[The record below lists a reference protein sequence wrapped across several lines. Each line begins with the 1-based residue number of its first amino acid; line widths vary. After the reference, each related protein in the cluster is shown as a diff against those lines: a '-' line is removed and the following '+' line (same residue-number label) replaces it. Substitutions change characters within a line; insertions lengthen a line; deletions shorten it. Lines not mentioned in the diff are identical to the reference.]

1 MPGTILILKD
11 TEVFEGVI
19 GAVFTVI
26 FAYYFKE
33 YRGFHGYNAVM
44 AAWIFVWFV
53 RKITLNVFRYAK
65 KAYDLSDNHI
75 YF

>member
-1 MPGTILILKD
+1 MTGNILILKD
-11 TEVFEGVI
+11 TQVFEGVI
-19 GAVFTVI
+19 GSVFTVI

-33 YRGFHGYNAVM
+33 YRGFRGYNAIM

-53 RKITLNVFRYAK
+53 RKITLNIFKYAK
-65 KAYDLSDNHI
+65 KKYDLRNNHI

>member
-1 MPGTILILKD
+1 MPGILVLKD
-11 TEVFEGVI
+11 IEVFEGVI
-19 GAVFTVI
+19 GAVFTVV

-44 AAWIFVWFV
+44 SAWIFVWFI
-53 RKITLNVFRYAK
+53 RKSSLNLFKYVK
-65 KAYDLSDNHI
+65 EAYHLSDNHI

>member
-1 MPGTILILKD
+1 MTGNILILKD
-11 TEVFEGVI
+11 TQVFEGVI
-19 GAVFTVI
+19 GSIFTVI

-33 YRGFHGYNAVM
+33 YRGFRGYNAIM

-53 RKITLNVFRYAK
+53 RKITLNLFKYAK
-65 KAYDLSDNHI
+65 EKYDLRNNHI

>member
-1 MPGTILILKD
+1 MKPGILFLRD
-11 TEVFEGVI
+11 SEVFEGVI

-33 YRGFHGYNAVM
+33 YRGFQGYNAVM
-44 AAWIFVWFV
+44 AAWIFTWFI
-53 RKITLNVFRYAK
+53 RKSTLNLFNYAK
-65 KAYDLSDNHI
+65 RTYDLSDNHI

>member
-1 MPGTILILKD
+1 MQGTILVLRD
-11 TEVFEGVI
+11 TEVFEGII
-19 GAVFTVI
+19 GTVFTVL

-44 AAWIFVWFV
+44 AAWIFTWFI
-53 RKITLNVFRYAK
+53 RKSTLNLFEYVK
-65 KAYDLSDNHI
+65 KAHNLSDNHI

>member
-1 MPGTILILKD
+1 MRDNILILKD
-11 TEVFEGVI
+11 TEVIEGVI

-33 YRGFHGYNAVM
+33 YRGFHGYNAIM
-44 AAWIFVWFV
+44 AAWISVWFV
-53 RKITLNVFRYAK
+53 RKSLLNLFIYAK
-65 KAYDLSDNHI
+65 KAYHLSDNHI